1 MGKFDKKPAT
11 RAARKSGSREPERDL
26 ELPLQLQTNSE
37 YRKIASWLLKVKFK
51 PKFFGGVD
59 PLDVWNKIEE
69 LNNMYESAL
78 MAERVRCDMV
88 IERVRENAMSSVR
101 IAPEEEFDV

>member
-1 MGKFDKKPAT
+1 MGKYDKKSASRGAKNGP
-11 RAARKSGSREPERDL
+11 REPERDP

-59 PLDVWNKIEE
+59 PLDVWEKIEE
-69 LNNMYESAL
+69 LNKMYEAAL

-88 IERVRENAMSSVR
+88 IERVMDNARASGWMPSEDPS
-101 IAPEEEFDV
+101 DG

>member
-1 MGKFDKKPAT
+1 MGKFDKKT
-11 RAARKSGSREPERDL
+11 VSRAARKSGSREPERDP

-59 PLDVWNKIEE
+59 PLDVWEKIEE
-69 LNNMYESAL
+69 LNKMYEAAL

-88 IERVRENAMSSVR
+88 IERVMDNARASGWMPSEDPS
-101 IAPEEEFDV
+101 DG

>member
-1 MGKFDKKPAT
+1 MGKFDKKT
-11 RAARKSGSREPERDL
+11 VSRAAGKSGSREPERNP

-59 PLDVWNKIEE
+59 PLDVWEKIEE
-69 LNNMYESAL
+69 LNQMYESAL
-78 MAERVRCDMV
+78 MAERIRCDMV
-88 IERVRENAMSSVR
+88 IEKVRNNAVESGWIS
-101 IAPEEEFDV
+101 PEDKFDV

>member
-11 RAARKSGSREPERDL
+11 RAARKSGSREPERDP
-26 ELPLQLQTNSE
+26 ELPLQLQINSE

-51 PKFFGGVD
+51 PKLLGGVD

-88 IERVRENAMSSVR
+88 IEKIRENAILSGR
-101 IAPEEEFDV
+101 IIPEEESDG

>member
-1 MGKFDKKPAT
+1 MGKYDKKPAPK
-11 RAARKSGSREPERDL
+11 AARKSGSREPERDPQ
-26 ELPLQLQTNSE
+26 LPLQLQTNSE

-59 PLDVWNKIEE
+59 PLDVWEKIEE
-69 LNNMYESAL
+69 LNKMYESAL

-88 IERVRENAMSSVR
+88 IEKVRENAMMSGWVS
-101 IAPEEEFDV
+101 PEDEFDA